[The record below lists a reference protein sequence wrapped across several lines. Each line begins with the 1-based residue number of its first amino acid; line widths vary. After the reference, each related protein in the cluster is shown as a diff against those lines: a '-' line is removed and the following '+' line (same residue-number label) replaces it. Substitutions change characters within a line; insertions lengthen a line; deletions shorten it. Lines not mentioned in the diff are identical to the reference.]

1 METHN
6 PLPKETEEGEQRKEE
21 EKEGV
26 GVGEEQTGGMKM
38 AGATRGMGMWRT
50 GILLVSNT
58 S

>member
-21 EKEGV
+21 GKEGV

-38 AGATRGMGMWRT
+38 TGDTHGMGT
-50 GILLVSNT
+50 
-58 S
+58 